1 MTRVIYAEL
10 RRLLR
15 RRPLTGIAA
24 GVVVFALVAASSVF
38 ATADQTAPG
47 PQSRRGGVALTELA
61 AAGGGTEAFAVGS
74 SFAGFLVFVTVI
86 AVVATEFSTGM
97 FRTLALRQPGRLRL
111 MAGKLAGLLLVIAA
125 VTAGAEVV
133 TFGVSWLVAPSQG
146 ISTDAWLTTESLAA
160 AGVDYITAL
169 AGFAGW
175 LVFGAT
181 LGVVFRSAPLALGVG
196 FAWAGPF
203 ENIVVESWSTGY
215 RWFPGQVLGSLIRGG
230 TVELGFGRAALTAA
244 VYVAIAATAMLTLIS
259 RKDVTA

>member
-1 MTRVIYAEL
+1 MTRVIRAEL

-15 RRPLTGIAA
+15 RRPLAGIGA
-24 GVVVFALVAASSVF
+24 GVMLFALVAAISVF
-38 ATADQTAPG
+38 ATAGDSAPG
-47 PQSRRGGVALTELA
+47 LQSRRGGAAVTDLA

-86 AVVATEFSTGM
+86 AVVATEFSAGT

-111 MAGKLAGLLLVIAA
+111 MAGKLAGLWLVVAGVTAAAAA
-125 VTAGAEVV
+125 VTFA
-133 TFGVSWLVAPSQG
+133 VSWLVAPSQD
-146 ISTDAWLTTESLAA
+146 ISTVAWFTDESLAA
-160 AGVDYITAL
+160 AGRDYVTAL
-169 AGFAGW
+169 AGFTGW

-181 LGVVFRSAPLALGVG
+181 LAVVFRSAPLALAVG

-203 ENIVVESWSTGY
+203 ENIVAQSWSTGY
-215 RWFPGQVLGSLIRGG
+215 RWFPGQVLASLIRGG

-244 VYVAIAATAMLTLIS
+244 AYVAIAATALLTLIS